1 MNVVFFDLEEQ
12 RPKGFLT
19 LAEAADLW
27 HLHENSIKGMVRRG
41 ELPSVKIFQ
50 RTYVPED
57 AIYGV
62 KSRDP
67 IVMMGTIMEGD

>member
-27 HLHENSIKGMVRRG
+27 HLHRDTIRDMTLRG

-50 RTYVPED
+50 RIYVPED

-62 KSRDP
+62 KGRDP
-67 IVMMGTIMEGD
+67 IMMMGTIMEGD